1 MLKFFIVK
9 ECSGIGTNVVIF
21 GTDMDPFVHVDHKK
35 KDIFILGK
43 NVMQGLDDTTL
54 TVENEYAINF
64 T

>member
-1 MLKFFIVK
+1 
-9 ECSGIGTNVVIF
+9 
-21 GTDMDPFVHVDHKK
+21 MDPFVHVDHKK

-43 NVMQGLDDTTL
+43 NLMQRLDDTTL